1 MSSHYVYSY
10 LHHGLSSVFYGLYY
24 CGGSRQHQGTS
35 HTVNTLHFVWKW
47 FCFVGCIT
55 VVDNDSI
62 RVHLTL
68 STRFIL
74 CGSGSVLSVY
84 TSHCQHASFCEEVVL
99 LYVTIT
105 SHSLIQIHPSQ
116 VSKLCKLWI
125 VRMLVCVCVCVGG
138 WACVCP
144 WVCMCLG

>member
-1 MSSHYVYSY
+1 MSTHISIMGFPV
-10 LHHGLSSVFYGLYY
+10 
-24 CGGSRQHQGTS
+24 
-35 HTVNTLHFVWKW
+35 
-47 FCFVGCIT
+47 CFMGCIT
-55 VVDNDSI
+55 MVDHDSI

-74 CGSGSVLSVY
+74 CGSGSVLWVHLSTHFILCGSGSVLSGY

-116 VSKLCKLWI
+116 VSKLCK
-125 VRMLVCVCVCVGG
+125 VSFV
-138 WACVCP
+138 
-144 WVCMCLG
+144 